1 MRKLTKL
8 LKSILHQA
16 FSRFFWPLEA
26 FREHLI
32 KSSYLDRTVTV
43 DVYPARW
50 RSTDEATQLFCFL
63 DGQDVR
69 QMNIATHLKRFPAS
83 IMVVGIHANA
93 QRMEEYGTIS
103 QADYAG
109 RGAKAA
115 ASARFIIEELLP
127 YLEQHYAFRPKA
139 ENSYV
144 AGFSLSGLLAFDL
157 AWHYPQHFA
166 TAGVFSGAL
175 WWRSKKFRKTE
186 PDANRIL
193 HTQVAAATELPDAR
207 FWFQAGTEDEQ
218 EDRNNNG
225 IIDAIDD
232 TLQLINLLKDKGI
245 LTTDVY
251 YLEMEGGRHEP
262 ATWARALPHF
272 FQWSLRQPMT

>member
-1 MRKLTKL
+1 MK
-8 LKSILHQA
+8 
-16 FSRFFWPLEA
+16 
-26 FREHLI
+26 
-32 KSSYLDRTVTV
+32 
-43 DVYPARW
+43 
-50 RSTDEATQLFCFL
+50 
-63 DGQDVR
+63 
-69 QMNIATHLKRFPAS
+69 
-83 IMVVGIHANA
+83 
-93 QRMEEYGTIS
+93 
-103 QADYAG
+103 
-109 RGAKAA
+109 AK
-115 ASARFIIEELLP
+115 
-127 YLEQHYAFRPKA
+127 
-139 ENSYV
+139 NSYV

-166 TAGVFSGAL
+166 TAGGFSGAL
-175 WWRSKKFRKTE
+175 WWRSKKFRQAE

-193 HTQVAAATELPDAR
+193 HTQVAAANELPDAR

-245 LTTDVY
+245 ATTDVY

-272 FQWSLRQPMT
+272 IQWSLRQPMT